1 LTNGEL
7 DDGLVM
13 VLFKTTVAEN
23 DGRLG
28 CLAAGSGG
36 NLRPFLNPRITREPA
51 MMSIAYCAV
60 GVSDKDGR
68 AGKRFSIRLD
78 AR

>member
-1 LTNGEL
+1 
-7 DDGLVM
+7 M
-13 VLFKTTVAEN
+13 VNWTMILLKTTVAEN

-28 CLAAGSGG
+28 CLAANSGG
-36 NLRPFLNPRITREPA
+36 NLWPFLDPRITREPA
-51 MMSIAYCAV
+51 MVSIAYCAV